1 MNKGRLIKTVA
12 AVSALVMLTSVTAFA
27 KPGAFEMGNGKIY
40 LDGETQSPFKR
51 ASTGTIPGDGE
62 SSLTMLIT
70 TLDDGEEDVTRDGP
84 SVGNTRI
91 IRSWE
96 YADGYKSSQ
105 DDKKRAGI
113 CKWFIKLLKRNR
125 A

>member
-96 YADGYKSSQ
+96 YADGYKSNHNM
-105 DDKKRAGI
+105 
-113 CKWFIKLLKRNR
+113 KRNGLR
-125 A
+125 YASGSFS

>member
-51 ASTGTIPGDGE
+51 ASAGTIPGDGE

-96 YADGYKSSQ
+96 YADGYKSIH
-105 DDKKRAGI
+105 KMI
-113 CKWFIKLLKRNR
+113 RNGLGY
-125 A
+125 ASGSLSY

>member
-51 ASTGTIPGDGE
+51 ASTGTIPGME
-62 SSLTMLIT
+62 N
-70 TLDDGEEDVTRDGP
+70 R
-84 SVGNTRI
+84 
-91 IRSWE
+91 
-96 YADGYKSSQ
+96 
-105 DDKKRAGI
+105 
-113 CKWFIKLLKRNR
+113 LLLC
-125 A
+125 